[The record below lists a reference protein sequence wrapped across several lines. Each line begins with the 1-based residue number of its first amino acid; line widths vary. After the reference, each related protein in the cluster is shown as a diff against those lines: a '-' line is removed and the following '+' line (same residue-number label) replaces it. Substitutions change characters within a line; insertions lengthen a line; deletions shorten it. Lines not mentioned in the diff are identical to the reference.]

1 MASIPTSSSEPSVPD
16 SEYTGLDR
24 SRILAHPQSTT
35 DTPTSPSPAPSL
47 SASLSSFLIGHP
59 AGLSGS
65 PASPSNAVSPSH
77 LSAIASLVAQSF
89 APRVS
94 IFASNDANEFA
105 RDKGFASVL
114 DLFRPFGDVVP
125 GPVVVRDTQGIS
137 TTLDDFGI
145 RFTSS
150 SLFPSTQTSHQQ
162 SPTKLRKEP
171 AAPCFDLQDL
181 DTLLDIYLDKGMR
194 YFATELNA
202 PPTALHDD
210 LYYKFL
216 QRLLASPPVSAH
228 ESFSHPVAGII
239 AISSRN
245 PQPIETLS
253 SLYKAGNDA
262 AVPSYMSKDYLR
274 YYVLVHDEDHSDLE
288 RSIALFERMKRHFG
302 IHCHMVR
309 LRSIKA
315 DLSSS
320 EPIALL
326 PPSQWIS
333 AAEEIELLKAS
344 PEKAERYIFES
355 DMQNMRSFAHE
366 LVVKS
371 LVPFMERCVATWND
385 QIAASRRGLTGRFFS
400 ASRRLL
406 GSNNRGLGSGA
417 AHGAAS
423 GNYDPITGSYGFM
436 TAESQMRKLAD
447 YAFMLRDW
455 KLAHSTYDLLRKD
468 FLNDKAWK
476 YHAGSQEMAAASLIL
491 SGTPLSSKT
500 RADTLEPLL
509 DSATYSYIS
518 RCSQPTYALRTIL
531 ISSELLRSRGGGAA
545 DDAARWLMK
554 AISEKLMGNLAHAL
568 IIERVSACYSIRKG
582 VGSQGWGNR
591 RRKAAFWQLVA
602 AKEWVSLDKKQHAR
616 LCLDE
621 AGENVYDAL
630 DWTDEPGQLLFELRH
645 STESMVYDS
654 SVS

>member
-1 MASIPTSSSEPSVPD
+1 MAAIPTSLSEPSVAD

-24 SRILAHPQSTT
+24 SRILSHPKSTT
-35 DTPTSPSPAPSL
+35 PSPSPAPSL
-47 SASLSSFLIGHP
+47 SLSFSSFLTGHS
-59 AGLSGS
+59 AVSSGG
-65 PASPSNAVSPSH
+65 PLSPSNAVSPSH
-77 LSAIASLVAQSF
+77 LSAVASLIAQSF
-89 APRVS
+89 TPRVS

-114 DLFRPFGDVVP
+114 DLFRPFGDVVA
-125 GPVVVRDTQGIS
+125 GSVVVRDTQGIS
-137 TTLDDFGI
+137 TTLDNFGI

-150 SLFPSTQTSHQQ
+150 AVFPSTPSSHQQ
-162 SPTKLRKEP
+162 ASPKSRKEP

-181 DTLLDIYLDKGMR
+181 DALLDIYLGKDMR
-194 YFATELNA
+194 YFSTDLAA
-202 PPTALHDD
+202 PPAALHDD
-210 LYYKFL
+210 LYYRFL
-216 QRLLASPPVSAH
+216 QRLLASPPVSPH
-228 ESFSHPVAGII
+228 ESFAHPVAGII

-262 AVPSYMSKDYLR
+262 LVPPYMSKDYLR
-274 YYVLVHDEDHSDLE
+274 YYVLIHDEDHSDLD

-302 IHCHMVR
+302 FHCHMVR
-309 LRSIKA
+309 MRSVKA

-320 EPIALL
+320 EPILLL
-326 PPSQWIS
+326 PQSQWIS
-333 AAEEIELLKAS
+333 AAEEIAFLKS
-344 PEKAERYIFES
+344 LPEKHERYIFDS
-355 DMQNMRSFAHE
+355 DVQNMRAFVHE

-371 LVPFMERCVATWND
+371 LIPFMERCVSTWND

-400 ASRRLL
+400 ASRRFL
-406 GSNNRGLGSGA
+406 GSNNRGLGSGTGQSA
-417 AHGAAS
+417 TS

-476 YHAGSQEMAAASLIL
+476 YHAGSHEMAAASLIL

-568 IIERVSACYSIRKG
+568 IIERVSACYSIRNG

-602 AKEWVSLDKKQHAR
+602 AKEWVGLDKKQHAR

-654 SVS
+654 NVM

>member
-1 MASIPTSSSEPSVPD
+1 MTSIPTSSSEPSIPD

-24 SRILAHPQSTT
+24 SRILAHSLSTT
-35 DTPTSPSPAPSL
+35 DTPSSPSPARSVSL
-47 SASLSSFLIGHP
+47 SLSSFLTGYP
-59 AGLSGS
+59 NVSLSG

-77 LSAIASLVAQSF
+77 LSAIASLISQSF

-105 RDKGFASVL
+105 REKGFASVL

-125 GPVVVRDTQGIS
+125 GPIVVRDTQGIS
-137 TTLDDFGI
+137 TTLEDFGI

-150 SLFPSTQTSHQQ
+150 ALFPSTPTSLQQ

-171 AAPCFDLQDL
+171 AAPCFDLKDL
-181 DTLLDIYLDKGMR
+181 DTLLDIYLDKSQPYAVKDMNG
-194 YFATELNA
+194 
-202 PPTALHDD
+202 PPTGLHDD

-216 QRLLASPPVSAH
+216 QRLLASPPVSPH

-239 AISSRN
+239 VISSRN
-245 PQPIETLS
+245 SQPIETLS
-253 SLYKAGNDA
+253 SLYRVGNDA
-262 AVPSYMSKDYLR
+262 PVPSYMSKDYLR
-274 YYVLVHDEDHSDLE
+274 YYVLIHDEDQSELD
-288 RSIALFERMKRHFG
+288 RSVALFERMKRHFG
-302 IHCHMVR
+302 SHCHMVR
-309 LRSIKA
+309 MRSIKA
-315 DLSSS
+315 NLSSS
-320 EPIALL
+320 DPIVEM
-326 PPSQWIS
+326 PPSKWIS
-333 AAEEIELLKAS
+333 AAEEIALLKL
-344 PEKAERYIFES
+344 PLETNVRYIFDS
-355 DMQNMRSFAHE
+355 DVQSMRAFTHE

-371 LVPFMERCVATWND
+371 LIPFMERCVATWNS
-385 QIAASRRGLTGRFFS
+385 QIAASRRGITGRFFS

-406 GSNNRGLGSGA
+406 GSNSRGSGSGPTNNA
-417 AHGAAS
+417 TS
-423 GNYDPITGSYGFM
+423 GNYDPNTGSYGFM

-455 KLAHSTYDLLRKD
+455 KLAHSTYDLLAKD

-554 AISEKLMGNLAHAL
+554 AISEKLMGSLAHAL

-621 AGENVYDAL
+621 AGENVYDSL
-630 DWTDEPGQLLFELRH
+630 DWTDEPGQVLFELRQ

-654 SVS
+654 SIS

>member
-1 MASIPTSSSEPSVPD
+1 MAAIPTSLSEPSVAD

-24 SRILAHPQSTT
+24 SRILSHPKSTT
-35 DTPTSPSPAPSL
+35 PSPSPAPSL
-47 SASLSSFLIGHP
+47 SLSFSSFLTGHS
-59 AGLSGS
+59 AVS
-65 PASPSNAVSPSH
+65 PGGPLSPSNAVSPSH
-77 LSAIASLVAQSF
+77 LSAVASLIAQSF
-89 APRVS
+89 TPRVS
-94 IFASNDANEFA
+94 IFASNDANDFA

-114 DLFRPFGDVVP
+114 DLFRPFGDVIP

-150 SLFPSTQTSHQQ
+150 ALFPSMQASHQQ
-162 SPTKLRKEP
+162 SSPKSRKEP
-171 AAPCFDLQDL
+171 TAPCFDLQDL
-181 DTLLDIYLDKGMR
+181 DALLDIYLGKGIR
-194 YFATELNA
+194 YFSTDLAA
-202 PPTALHDD
+202 PPAGLHDD
-210 LYYKFL
+210 LYYRFL
-216 QRLLASPPVSAH
+216 QRLLASPPVSPH
-228 ESFSHPVAGII
+228 ESFAHPVAGII

-262 AVPSYMSKDYLR
+262 VVPPYMSKDYLR
-274 YYVLVHDEDHSDLE
+274 YYVLIHDEDHSDLD

-302 IHCHMVR
+302 FHCHMVR
-309 LRSIKA
+309 LRSAKA

-320 EPIALL
+320 EPILLL

-333 AAEEIELLKAS
+333 AAEEIALLKS
-344 PEKAERYIFES
+344 PPEKHERYIFDS
-355 DMQNMRSFAHE
+355 DVQNMRAFVHE

-371 LVPFMERCVATWND
+371 LIPFMERCVSTWND

-400 ASRRLL
+400 ASRRFL
-406 GSNNRGLGSGA
+406 GSNNRGLGSGIA
-417 AHGAAS
+417 QSATS

-476 YHAGSQEMAAASLIL
+476 YHAGSHEMAAASLIL

-602 AKEWVSLDKKQHAR
+602 AKEWVGLDKKQHAR

-630 DWTDEPGQLLFELRH
+630 DWTEEPGQLLFELRH